1 MFIVMI
7 DSQRKKKRSAKERDR
22 KKITVHTL
30 TPVVGQQKEEQKLV
44 VDKKR
49 YSLNMCMNAHKQ

>member
-22 KKITVHTL
+22 KKITVHSL
-30 TPVVGQQKEEQKLV
+30 TPKVGQQKEEQKLV

-49 YSLNMCMNAHKQ
+49 YS